1 MIMKGVRQIV
11 SLAVFLIACWPAVTP
26 ADAPIVIKFSHVA
39 APDTPK
45 GRAAERFKAVAERR
59 SNGRVQIEVYP
70 NSTLFKDKD
79 EIDALLNGQVQMLA
93 PSLVRLQEL
102 GVQEFEVFNAPYIF
116 PGKDILRRVTDGPIG
131 Q

>member
-1 MIMKGVRQIV
+1 MKSARHVV
-11 SLAVFLIACWPAVTP
+11 SLVALLIACWPAATP
-26 ADAPIVIKFSHVA
+26 ADDAPIVIKFSHVA

-59 SNGRVQIEVYP
+59 SNGKLRIEIYP
-70 NSTLFKDKD
+70 NSTLYKDKD

-93 PSLVRLQEL
+93 PSIVRLQEL

-116 PGKDILRRVTDGPIG
+116 PGK
-131 Q
+131 